1 MAEAE
6 TGPAILVIDDEAG
19 IRAGCQRVL
28 QPQGYAVTVAGSLSE
43 GREALA
49 AGRYAVVLLDVMLP
63 DGQGIELLGPML
75 EMDPDVVPVI
85 ITGYATVEL
94 AVEAI
99 RRGAYDFISK
109 PFAGDVLLLAV
120 NRALEKRALSLET
133 RRLRAIEAEAADR
146 ARAQAEAERLLA
158 FKSKF
163 AYTVAHELRA
173 PVAAAQSLLR
183 VLRAGLVGELT
194 AEQGEILGRLERRLD
209 NLLALIS
216 DLLHLAASKTV
227 REETPLGAV
236 SVQAVLQAVLR
247 RLGPE
252 AAEKALQVTLDAPEV
267 EVLVCATEEGLERIL
282 ANIIGNAFKYTPE
295 GGAVRVALAAG
306 EEATVRVADSGIGI
320 PAVALAQLGEEFF
333 RAPNAK
339 QSGIGGTGLGLS
351 IVRQHLEHCGGAMAI
366 ESREGEG
373 TTVTVRLRRDIDDG
387 KLQMAEEV
395 EGNERRV
402 DRKPALG

>member
-1 MAEAE
+1 MADAE
-6 TGPAILVIDDEAG
+6 EGPAILVVDDEAG

-28 QPQGYAVTVAGSLSE
+28 QPQGYAVTVAASLRE

-49 AGRYAVVLLDVMLP
+49 TGQYAVVLLDVMLP
-63 DGQGIELLGPML
+63 DGQGIELLGSML

-120 NRALEKRALSLET
+120 NRALEKRALSRET
-133 RRLRAIEAEAADR
+133 RRLRAVEAEAAER

-183 VLRAGLVGELT
+183 VLRGGLVGEIT

-209 NLLALIS
+209 SLLALIN

-227 REETPLGAV
+227 REETALGAV
-236 SVQAVLQAVLR
+236 SVQEVLEAVLR

-252 AAEKALQVTLDAPEV
+252 AAEKGLQVTVDAPAE
-267 EVLVCATEEGLERIL
+267 ELLVCATEEGLERIL

-295 GGAVRVALAAG
+295 GGAVRVTVAGG
-306 EEATVRVADSGIGI
+306 EEATVTVADSGIGI
-320 PAVALAQLGEEFF
+320 PPVALAQLGEEFY

-339 QSGIGGTGLGLS
+339 QSGISGTGLGLS
-351 IVRQHLEHCGGAMAI
+351 IVRQHLEHCGGRLAI
-366 ESREGEG
+366 ESEEGVG
-373 TTVTVRLRRDIDDG
+373 TTVTVRLRRETANG
-387 KLQMAEEV
+387 KLQIATATARDEGKGEV
-395 EGNERRV
+395 
-402 DRKPALG
+402 